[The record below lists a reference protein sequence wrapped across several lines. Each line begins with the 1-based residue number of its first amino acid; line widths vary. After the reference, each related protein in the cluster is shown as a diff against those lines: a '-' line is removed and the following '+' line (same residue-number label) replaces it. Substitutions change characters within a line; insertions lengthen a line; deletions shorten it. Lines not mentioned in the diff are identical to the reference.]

1 VRKSGLCSIAAIVLL
16 TLSIFGHAAAAD
28 QEVLPEPQPT
38 LTKPDT
44 GEAPLLLSVAL
55 YVTNISAIDEA
66 DEYFTI
72 DGYLYMS
79 WRDERLALDPGD
91 SAHMRHF
98 KEGDIWMPPMELA
111 NAIKYDRYSYTLKVD
126 PNGVVQYMERF
137 DANLSEAYQLREFPF
152 DRQVLN
158 VVLEPFLDR
167 KFSLIFASEDLGS
180 GVSRE
185 AYAGLAPWLVQD
197 LYYVPGIVAAY
208 GIVPQIPQARF
219 ALVVTRYSGFYI
231 WKVFLPMIVMTMIP
245 WSVFWVDT
253 KEFDWQMKIPIAVML
268 ALVAFEFA
276 VSRDLP
282 RVPYVT
288 FLDAV
293 FLTCFMFVFV
303 CIVEIVAVHAMVRWN
318 MRRLADMIHWHAR
331 WAVPVAFV
339 LMLVLLI
346 PIFFH
351 AAPELLFTT

>member
-1 VRKSGLCSIAAIVLL
+1 VRNFGLCAIAAIVVLIL
-16 TLSIFGHAAAAD
+16 TTFGHAAAAD
-28 QEVLPEPQPT
+28 QEILPEPQPY
-38 LTKPDT
+38 LTRPDT
-44 GEAPLLLSVAL
+44 GDAPLMLSVAL

-79 WRDERLALDPGD
+79 WRDERLAADPADG
-91 SAHMRHF
+91 AHMRHF

-111 NAIKYDRYSYTLKVD
+111 NAIKYDRYSYTLKVA

-137 DANLSEAYQLREFPF
+137 DANLSDSYRLQEFPF

-167 KFSLIFASEDLGS
+167 KFSLIFSPEDLGS
-180 GVSRE
+180 GFSRE
-185 AYAGLAPWLVQD
+185 AYAGLAPWSVQD
-197 LYYVPGIVAAY
+197 LFYIPGIVAAY

-219 ALVVTRYSGFYI
+219 ALVVTRHSGFYI

-276 VSRDLP
+276 VARDLP

-293 FLTCFMFVFV
+293 FLTCFMYVFV
-303 CIVEIVAVHAMVRWN
+303 CIVEIVAVHAMIRWN
-318 MRRLADMIHWHAR
+318 MRPLADKIHWHAR
-331 WAVPVAFV
+331 WAVPAAF
-339 LMLVLLI
+339 LLTLLVLI
-346 PIFFH
+346 PLFFH
-351 AAPELLFTT
+351 SPGELLTTA